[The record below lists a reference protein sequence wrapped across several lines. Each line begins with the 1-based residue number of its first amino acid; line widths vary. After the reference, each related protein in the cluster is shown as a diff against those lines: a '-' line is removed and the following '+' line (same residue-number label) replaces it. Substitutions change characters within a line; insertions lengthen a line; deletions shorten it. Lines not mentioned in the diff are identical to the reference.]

1 MISREIEMLKNKVG
15 SIESFIPLMSF
26 LSLRAERLT
35 QQFPSPIVF
44 FFVSVL
50 QEGILKATNDILQ
63 ERVL

>member
-15 SIESFIPLMSF
+15 SIESFIPLMNF
-26 LSLRAERLT
+26 LSLRIERLT
-35 QQFPSPIVF
+35 QQFPSPIV